1 MLLLVLAVALPAY
14 YRIGWGRMESHC
26 SEEPPGKAAFS
37 ELDFSFTSRGFTCNY
52 DDGAWMEAS
61 YWFD

>member
-1 MLLLVLAVALPAY
+1 MVLLVVAVALPAY

-26 SEEPPGKAAFS
+26 SGEPPGKTAFA
-37 ELDFSFTSRGFTCNY
+37 EVDFSFTWRGFTCSY
-52 DDGAWMEAS
+52 DHGVWTEVS